1 MKKLLISLIIL
12 FLLSSCTS
20 KQNEINHKIM
30 DENNLLDGTSL
41 TYIYHDLG
49 TVKLDFTDGLITYEW
64 LEGPFKGTIGK
75 DHPYK
80 SKKIAKKIY
89 LVHWFE
95 SSRSSLVSLVINFK
109 EDSVDSSALLNPTT
123 EEETVLFHHATIQKQ
138 KLVEK

>member
-1 MKKLLISLIIL
+1 MKILLITTFVSLL
-12 FLLSSCTS
+12 FTS
-20 KQNEINHKIM
+20 QINHKIIE
-30 DENNLLDGTSL
+30 ENNLLDGTSL

-49 TVKLDFTDGLITYEW
+49 TVKLDFADGLLTYEW

-80 SKKIAKKIY
+80 AKKIAKKIY
-89 LVHWFE
+89 FVHWFE
-95 SSRSSLVSLVINFK
+95 SERSSLVSLVINFK